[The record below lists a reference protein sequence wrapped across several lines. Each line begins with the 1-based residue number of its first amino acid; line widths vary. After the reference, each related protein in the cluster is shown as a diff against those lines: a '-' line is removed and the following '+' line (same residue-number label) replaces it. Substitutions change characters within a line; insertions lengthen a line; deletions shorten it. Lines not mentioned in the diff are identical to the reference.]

1 MIHDR
6 QCTQRKGGT
15 LQNKILFVTVRVG
28 YTELIMRYH
37 PKGTGYK
44 KVKNMHFT
52 HEAL

>member
-37 PKGTGYK
+37 PKGTGYEK
-44 KVKNMHFT
+44 SQKHAFHT
-52 HEAL
+52 